1 MIRIYRTY
9 GSLSMGNAIGC
20 GIVASRQKWPF
31 SRHTW
36 DSMTRRVALM
46 FSIYTKKR
54 ACMDE
59 ESCVRDDGRCAKRR
73 IIAGAFNDLSGV
85 LSARK

>member
-1 MIRIYRTY
+1 
-9 GSLSMGNAIGC
+9 MGNTIGY

-31 SRHTW
+31 SRHAW
-36 DSMTRRVALM
+36 NSMARRVAFM

-59 ESCVRDDGRCAKRR
+59 ESCVRDDGRCAKRS
-73 IIAGAFNDLSGV
+73 IIAADFNDLSGGSV
-85 LSARK
+85 GKKMNQRSFYFD